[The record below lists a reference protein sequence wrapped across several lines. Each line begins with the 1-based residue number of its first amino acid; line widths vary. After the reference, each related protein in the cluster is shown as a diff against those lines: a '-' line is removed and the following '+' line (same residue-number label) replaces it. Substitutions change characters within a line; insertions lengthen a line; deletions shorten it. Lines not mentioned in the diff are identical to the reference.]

1 MPNVFSMKFEEVDD
15 RACQSDRFR
24 LLCLEFVTIS
34 LRRDFACSLCR
45 GIWFGVGFCSSSLPR
60 KGVPHENQNICL
72 LSSGK
77 IYMMTDSD
85 SAVVPKITPQA
96 TDLQEVELFVLLF
109 FFVLLDVFQ
118 SIHNFDSGVWI
129 AVDFFVSLF
138 QKGALDNTI
147 LQRLAVLFGFWRP
160 HWHHCSFCC
169 TVKAVWTSDLRTF
182 SKSCAGEIE
191 LLWSVVF
198 EIACSFVLKSKQN
211 WVYLIVR
218 NLR

>member
-34 LRRDFACSLCR
+34 LEGILHVLFAEGSDLEL
-45 GIWFGVGFCSSSLPR
+45 GFVPLFFLDKKGSSRESKHL
-60 KGVPHENQNICL
+60 
-72 LSSGK
+72 
-77 IYMMTDSD
+77 
-85 SAVVPKITPQA
+85 SAVVGENLDDDRFWFSRGAQNRPANENLKP
-96 TDLQEVELFVLLF
+96 DLQEVELFVLLF

-118 SIHNFDSGVWI
+118 SIHHFDSGVWI

-147 LQRLAVLFGFWRP
+147 LQRLAVLFGFCRP

-211 WVYLIVR
+211 WVIW
-218 NLR
+218 

>member
-1 MPNVFSMKFEEVDD
+1 
-15 RACQSDRFR
+15 
-24 LLCLEFVTIS
+24 
-34 LRRDFACSLCR
+34 
-45 GIWFGVGFCSSSLPR
+45 
-60 KGVPHENQNICL
+60 
-72 LSSGK
+72 
-77 IYMMTDSD
+77 
-85 SAVVPKITPQA
+85 
-96 TDLQEVELFVLLF
+96 VELFVLLF

-118 SIHNFDSGVWI
+118 SIHHFDSGVWT